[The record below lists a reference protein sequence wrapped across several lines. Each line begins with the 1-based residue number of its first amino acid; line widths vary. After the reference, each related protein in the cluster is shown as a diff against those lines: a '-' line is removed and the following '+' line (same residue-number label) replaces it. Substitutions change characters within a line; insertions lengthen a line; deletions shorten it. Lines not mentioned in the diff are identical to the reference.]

1 MGYNLTAV
9 FLAKKGKF
17 WLIKVATMY
26 PSTRRS
32 PASGIE
38 SPGVVPMPDPGG
50 LLSSL
55 EAVRREIREIGE
67 EDVDAVLQL
76 ITGSALSLTG
86 ASGAALAFLTDDE
99 MICRARAG
107 EPAPPLGA
115 PVDVQQGLS
124 GECVRTGLLVQ
135 CRDMEN
141 DPRID
146 PEIGRR
152 LGIGSLIAVPIVSDV
167 RVVGLLEI
175 FSPRLRGFTKDHE
188 TVLDRLAE
196 MIPKTLSEKPQPG
209 NDQPEKTQPL
219 ASMSDSIESGSP
231 ELISIKATHDALGEQ
246 KPEVAEPV
254 SEQVSE
260 PVSEQVAQQV
270 PSHDVSEQVL
280 DQLPEPAP
288 TAPSNWL
295 HWVLLNWALLGLV
308 SAGVSMALGYLVGS
322 LVKTH

>member
-1 MGYNLTAV
+1 
-9 FLAKKGKF
+9 
-17 WLIKVATMY
+17 
-26 PSTRRS
+26 
-32 PASGIE
+32 
-38 SPGVVPMPDPGG
+38 
-50 LLSSL
+50 
-55 EAVRREIREIGE
+55 
-67 EDVDAVLQL
+67 
-76 ITGSALSLTG
+76 
-86 ASGAALAFLTDDE
+86 
-99 MICRARAG
+99 
-107 EPAPPLGA
+107 
-115 PVDVQQGLS
+115 
-124 GECVRTGLLVQ
+124 
-135 CRDMEN
+135 
-141 DPRID
+141 
-146 PEIGRR
+146 
-152 LGIGSLIAVPIVSDV
+152 GIGSLIAVPIVSDV

-246 KPEVAEPV
+246 KPEVDEPV

>member
-1 MGYNLTAV
+1 
-9 FLAKKGKF
+9 
-17 WLIKVATMY
+17 
-26 PSTRRS
+26 
-32 PASGIE
+32 
-38 SPGVVPMPDPGG
+38 MPDPGG
-50 LLSSL
+50 VLSSL

-76 ITGSALSLTG
+76 ITDSALSLTG

-196 MIPKTLSEKPQPG
+196 MIPKAFSEKPEPG
-209 NDQPEKTQPL
+209 NAQPEKTQPP
-219 ASMSDSIESGSP
+219 ASESDSIESDSP
-231 ELISIKATHDALGEQ
+231 ELILIQPTHEALGEQ
-246 KPEVAEPV
+246 KSEVPEQV
-254 SEQVSE
+254 SEQV
-260 PVSEQVAQQV
+260 PEQVSAQVSQQV
-270 PSHDVSEQVL
+270 LSQDVSEQVL
-280 DQLPEPAP
+280 GQLPEPPPKAQ
-288 TAPSNWL
+288 SRWL

-308 SAGVSMALGYLVGS
+308 SAVVSMALGYLVGS
-322 LVKTH
+322 LIKTH